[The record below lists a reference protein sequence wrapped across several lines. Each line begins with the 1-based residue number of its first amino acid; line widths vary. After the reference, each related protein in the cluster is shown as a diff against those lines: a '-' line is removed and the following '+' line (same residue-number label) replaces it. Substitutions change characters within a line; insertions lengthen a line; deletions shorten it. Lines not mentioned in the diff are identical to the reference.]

1 MKFWT
6 PSNPLSVREIACLAF
21 IAEGAEPTLREIG
34 LHLGVSK
41 SQADQVIM
49 LLRRRKLLK
58 RGDER
63 SRGSR
68 SGALILVG
76 SAT

>member
-6 PSNPLSVREIACLAF
+6 PLNPLSVREIACLAL
-21 IAEGAEPTLREIG
+21 IVKGPATLREIG
-34 LHLGVSK
+34 DHLGISK

-58 RGDER
+58 RGEER
-63 SRGSR
+63 ARGSR
-68 SGALILVG
+68 SGTLEIIGA
-76 SAT
+76 AA